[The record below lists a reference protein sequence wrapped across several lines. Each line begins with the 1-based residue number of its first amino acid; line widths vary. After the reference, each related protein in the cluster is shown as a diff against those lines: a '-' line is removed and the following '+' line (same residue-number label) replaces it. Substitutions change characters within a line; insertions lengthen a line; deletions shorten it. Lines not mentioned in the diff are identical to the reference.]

1 MSFKEKFRQI
11 KKLPGWIYYPAV
23 WLLYGYKLLMRTEV
37 IDPGGHLQK
46 QPPPAVTIT
55 WHNRLLFFPLMFP
68 KWHRCRTVA
77 VISASRDGQYIS
89 DLVATLGIGS
99 LRGSSYKRGAMA
111 QLAAIESI
119 RNERSC
125 IVYTPDGP
133 RGPRYKM
140 KVGPIHL
147 ASVTGAEIVP
157 VSINYSRYWSARS
170 WDGFQIPK
178 PFSKVTL
185 RIGSPIAVPPH
196 LDHDGIEKYRQLVEE
211 ELMKITIDQP
221 ERRG

>member
-99 LRGSSYKRGAMA
+99 LRGSSKKKGFNALHGAVKA
-111 QLAAIESI
+111 VQ
-119 RNERSC
+119 ERKYVC
-125 IVYTPDGP
+125 FTPDGP
-133 RGPRYKM
+133 RGPRYRM
-140 KVGPIHL
+140 SPGPIYL
-147 ASVTGAEIVP
+147 ASQLKVP
-157 VSINYSRYWSARS
+157 LFPLAINYSSFWELKS
-170 WDGFQIPK
+170 WDGFRIPK
-178 PFSKVTL
+178 PFAKVSLVIGEPIPIPENMDSK
-185 RIGSPIAVPPH
+185 
-196 LDHDGIEKYRQLVEE
+196 GIEEYRNRAEEALNKISLSEE
-211 ELMKITIDQP
+211 ERIKS
-221 ERRG
+221 